1 MNQHQPSA
9 GVQQTT
15 MQKESSAP
23 NGGWIEGVVRV
34 PLKQFRDERGAVYQM
49 LKRTD
54 AHFLQFGEIYFSTVR
69 KGAIKA
75 WKNHSRVTVSYACV
89 SGLLRMVLYD
99 ERHDSRT
106 RGTITEV
113 LLGPESYFLIVIPPG
128 IWNGFQ
134 GLSDTDA
141 VLASCPTEP
150 VDVAEFSRVNPH
162 SDRIPYS
169 WPAP

>member
-1 MNQHQPSA
+1 MSGEVRHA
-9 GVQQTT
+9 RQTT
-15 MQKESSAP
+15 MDLKYGAP
-23 NGGWIEGVVRV
+23 NGLRIDGVLTL

-49 LKRTD
+49 LKCTD
-54 AHFLQFGEIYFSTVR
+54 AHCLHIGEIYFSTVR

-99 ERHDSRT
+99 DRPDSRT
-106 RGTITEV
+106 RGVVGEAPI
-113 LLGPESYFLIVIPPG
+113 GPESYFLIVIPPG

-134 GLSDTDA
+134 GLSDAEA

-150 VDVAEFSRVNPH
+150 VDVAEFARLEPH
-162 SDRIPYS
+162 TDRIPYR

>member
-1 MNQHQPSA
+1 MRGDA
-9 GVQQTT
+9 GHARQTT
-15 MQKESSAP
+15 MDPESGARH
-23 NGGWIEGVVRV
+23 GLGIEGVLAL

-49 LKRTD
+49 LKCTD
-54 AHFLQFGEIYFSTVR
+54 EHFLQFGEIYFSTVR

-89 SGLLRMVLYD
+89 SGLLRMVLFD
-99 ERHDSRT
+99 DRPGSRT
-106 RGTITEV
+106 RGVVEEARI
-113 LLGPESYFLIVIPPG
+113 GPESYFLIVIPPG

-134 GLSDTDA
+134 GLSDADA

-150 VDVAEFSRVNPH
+150 VDVTEFARLEPY
-162 SDRIPYS
+162 SDRIPYQ